1 MSVQS
6 TPLLRCTKVTV
17 VKNTREEKNYSYS
30 VHCEKQNTNPDIGLA
45 YGGGLAC
52 EFTVVGEGYSSGVK
66 VVGENSNCTWLTV
79 FNFIIAFGATLMCL
93 LSLQETFY
101 NHQNISRK

>member
-1 MSVQS
+1 M
-6 TPLLRCTKVTV
+6 V

-93 LSLQETFY
+93 LSLQ
-101 NHQNISRK
+101 